1 METSDPPDQKPLQI
15 SLYRN
20 INGDANQKKRG
31 KERKKEEEANNKKR
45 REMECKVT
53 FTLGQLTGSGE

>member
-31 KERKKEEEANNKKR
+31 KERKKEEEAKN
-45 REMECKVT
+45 
-53 FTLGQLTGSGE
+53 